1 MFALHPVHVM
11 SVAWITEL
19 KNVLSGLFFLAA
31 LLSYLRFCDLDG
43 SQSVHSSSR
52 RRFYLLAMAL
62 YLCALFSKTSTSI
75 LPVAILLIL
84 WWKKGRVEK
93 RDGLALSPL
102 FALGAGLGLFTAW
115 IEKYHAGARG
125 AEWELS
131 FLERCLIAGRALWFY
146 AGKLLWPYN
155 LSFIYPRWKID
166 ATAAWQYLFPLSAIA
181 LLATLWWA
189 RRWLGRA
196 PFAAMVYFTLAFP
209 ALVLVEVLYMMRYTF
224 VADHWQ
230 YLGSMSV
237 IALGTSGAVLA
248 LDRWALSYRR
258 IGPVIG
264 SVVLTGLGL
273 LTWRQGHIY
282 YNRETLWR
290 DTLAKNPGCWMAH
303 IDLGNVLL
311 KQNKV
316 SEAIG
321 EYEWAL
327 QINPDYAEA
336 RYNLG
341 VALEETG
348 RVPEAIGSYEEALK
362 LKPDYAEA
370 HNNLG
375 VALAGQRKFAEAI
388 AEITAAV
395 RLNPDYA
402 DAHYNIAILLAK
414 QGKIDD
420 AIAHLQSALKL
431 EPGNDDFRR
440 KLNELLQVDARP
452 QIQ

>member
-1 MFALHPVHVM
+1 MGILFGVFTLWLEKHVKGASGPEFALP
-11 SVAWITEL
+11 
-19 KNVLSGLFFLAA
+19 FLD
-31 LLSYLRFCDLDG
+31 RFL
-43 SQSVHSSSR
+43 V
-52 RRFYLLAMAL
+52 
-62 YLCALFSKTSTSI
+62 
-75 LPVAILLIL
+75 
-84 WWKKGRVEK
+84 
-93 RDGLALSPL
+93 
-102 FALGAGLGLFTAW
+102 
-115 IEKYHAGARG
+115 
-125 AEWELS
+125 
-131 FLERCLIAGRALWFY
+131 AGRSFWFSL
-146 AGKLLWPYN
+146 GKLVWPAR
-155 LSFIYPRWKID
+155 LTFIYPRWQID
-166 ATAAWQYLFPLSAIA
+166 ATSVGQYLYPLGAIV

-237 IALGTSGAVLA
+237 IALGASGAVLA
-248 LDRWALSYRR
+248 LDRWAHSYRR

-264 SVVLTGLGL
+264 AVVLTGLGL

-303 IDLGNVLL
+303 IDLGDVLL

-316 SEAIG
+316 SEAMG

-348 RVPEAIGSYEEALK
+348 RVPEAIGSFEEALK

-375 VALAGQRKFAEAI
+375 VALARQRKFAEAI

-420 AIAHLQSALKL
+420 AIAHLQRALKL
-431 EPGNDDFRR
+431 EPGREDFRR
-440 KLNELLQVDARP
+440 KFNELLQVDARP